1 MQQTNFSSIGKYEP
15 EELTGKKILITGGT
29 TGIGRSTALLL
40 ASYGAKVMVF
50 GRHQP
55 ELNDTIQAFKN
66 AGMEG
71 KVHGFT
77 ADIAEK
83 KGIEETFKQVD
94 EHFDRLDI
102 LINNAAVPFKGIQ
115 EGTYDDWQYVL
126 NTNLLSY
133 LACSHEAVKRMKEK
147 GGGQIVFIGSLSADV
162 RSANS
167 SVYTATKAGIQA
179 FSEALRK
186 EVQSSNIKVS
196 LIEPG
201 LVGTDLLDM
210 PAEKK
215 LEMQQKEEMLIPEDI
230 ASLVLFLL
238 RQPWR
243 CNLMTSSL
251 LPVQQSI

>member
-1 MQQTNFSSIGKYEP
+1 MQQSISFSTARYEP
-15 EELTGKKILITGGT
+15 GSLEGKTVLVTGGT

-40 ASYGAKVMVF
+40 GSYGARVMIL

-55 ELNDTIQAFKN
+55 ELDDTLQAFKD
-66 AGMEG
+66 AGIED
-71 KVHGFT
+71 KVHGLT
-77 ADIAEK
+77 ADISEK

-94 EHFDRLDI
+94 NHFKTLDV

-115 EGTYDDWQYVL
+115 EGTFEEWQYVI

-133 LACSHEAVKRMKEK
+133 LACSHEAVKRMQEKKE
-147 GGGQIVFIGSLSADV
+147 GQIISIGSLSAES

-186 EVQSSNIKVS
+186 EVQSLNIKVS

-201 LVGTDLLDM
+201 LVGTDLLEM
-210 PAEKK
+210 PPEKMQD
-215 LEMQQKEEMLIPEDI
+215 MQQKNEMLLPEDI
-230 ASLVLFLL
+230 AALVLFLL
-238 RQPWR
+238 QQPWR
-243 CNLMTSSL
+243 CNLMSTSL
-251 LPVQQSI
+251 LPFQQSI

>member
-1 MQQTNFSSIGKYEP
+1 MQQSTSSSAPRYEP
-15 EELTGKKILITGGT
+15 GSLTGKTVLVTGGT

-40 ASYGAKVMVF
+40 GSYGAKEMIL

-55 ELNDTIQAFKN
+55 ELDDAIQAFKE
-66 AGMEG
+66 AGMED
-71 KVHGFT
+71 KVYGFT
-77 ADIAEK
+77 ADISEK

-94 EHFDRLDI
+94 KHFGTLDV

-115 EGTYDDWQYVL
+115 EGAYEEWQYVL

-133 LACSHEAVKRMKEK
+133 LACSHEAIKRMQQKKE
-147 GGGQIVFIGSLSADV
+147 GQIISIGSLSATS

-186 EVQSSNIKVS
+186 EVQSLNIKVS

-201 LVGTDLLDM
+201 LVGTDL
-210 PAEKK
+210 PEIPPEKMQD
-215 LEMQQKEEMLIPEDI
+215 MQQKGEMLLPEDI
-230 ASLVLFLL
+230 AAFILFLFQ
-238 RQPWR
+238 QPWR
-243 CNLMTSSL
+243 CNMMTSSL
-251 LPVQQSI
+251 LPMQQSI